1 MSRPRF
7 TRVFSPPDRHANSR
21 CRISL
26 GMLRPLATLFTA
38 VSVSQ
43 PPSPSNRAFSSPYR
57 RSVASL
63 LSPCSIR
70 RASASI
76 SSFSRNIRAKAVC
89 KTSSTVYP
97 SGYTGIC
104 EISPTRRPTAICTS
118 PSSGS
123 SSPVS
128 IRNTVVFPAPF
139 RPSSPTRSPL
149 STWKLRPSSIF
160 FSRSKDFTSPETRMS
175 TIFLLFFYFFAA
187 FFKCFYYFI
196 FKNVLILLQYFQN
209 AWHGTP
215 SPAPPS
221 PA

>member
-1 MSRPRF
+1 MIRVTVRSRKYRSWLMVSTVPRNLRRYPSSHSVACRSRWFVGSSSSRMSVSSRMSRPRF
-7 TRVFSPPDRHANSR
+7 TRVFSPPDKHANSR

-43 PPSPSNRAFSSPYR
+43 PPSPSNLAFSSPYR
-57 RSVASL
+57 RSVSAP

-76 SSFSRNIRAKAVC
+76 SSFIRNIRAKAVC

-104 EISPTRRPTAICTS
+104 EISPTRRPAAICTS

-149 STWKLRPSSIF
+149 ST
-160 FSRSKDFTSPETRMS
+160 
-175 TIFLLFFYFFAA
+175 
-187 FFKCFYYFI
+187 
-196 FKNVLILLQYFQN
+196 
-209 AWHGTP
+209 
-215 SPAPPS
+215 
-221 PA
+221 